1 MSCHGQSSRGT
12 GTREEQ
18 APNLRLLCSGQVP
31 RATLGSGS
39 GLRAKSWRLVH
50 RPHPCIRSLSTLPN
64 DKATREFCFRRAP
77 GVLEGTYIHAAVG
90 TAKEGA
96 LRAGLCCRRGGALS
110 TLVDPQLCYPSEA
123 SLGGL
128 EVTVLAGLG
137 QQVPRSPVL
146 TVKGNSCCEPT
157 PKEDARAATV
167 ESTLDLALSSR
178 G

>member
-1 MSCHGQSSRGT
+1 MAGGGDHIASRCLVMGRAAGAP

-50 RPHPCIRSLSTLPN
+50 RPHPCIRPLSTLPN

-110 TLVDPQLCYPSEA
+110 TLVDPQLCCSVIPPKPPSE
-123 SLGGL
+123 GL
-128 EVTVLAGLG
+128 K
-137 QQVPRSPVL
+137 SPFWRDWVRRFC
-146 TVKGNSCCEPT
+146 V
-157 PKEDARAATV
+157 R
-167 ESTLDLALSSR
+167 LS
-178 G
+178 

>member
-1 MSCHGQSSRGT
+1 MACGFSPEGAGVEKKQSDPWIPTWPGEEITSRRDVLSWSNFG
-12 GTREEQ
+12 
-18 APNLRLLCSGQVP
+18 LRFRAAGP
-31 RATLGSGS
+31 RAGGSPTDLIPAFNPCPPFPTTRLRESFVLG
-39 GLRAKSWRLVH
+39 V
-50 RPHPCIRSLSTLPN
+50 
-64 DKATREFCFRRAP
+64 RR
-77 GVLEGTYIHAAVG
+77 GAVG

-137 QQVPRSPVL
+137 QRVLRSPVL
-146 TVKGNSCCEPT
+146 TVKGNSCCGPT

-167 ESTLDLALSSR
+167 ESALDLALSSR